1 MRDPGA
7 TDTDGGTGKDTVA
20 PWLFCFHHAGA
31 GISAFAR
38 WQKVLGDAA
47 EVVPVLLPGRGPR
60 AKEDR
65 ITDVSELM
73 NELRELITP
82 LLDRPYLLYGH
93 SLGGLVAHALTRTI
107 EDDGLLPPAR
117 LVIGAVPPPHLRNP
131 LLRGAGLPD
140 SELLDLL
147 VELDAAPAEAAGRDS
162 SLWRRHVIPALRD
175 DLRLGEALCRVNAD
189 MAVGTPLLALA
200 GRDDPIA
207 PLTDMAEWA
216 DYSVSRFRLQTLP
229 GGHYFVRELIVPEL
243 LREVALE
250 LREAFQPEYRDESSV
265 RQEDGTRLLPTADLS
280 ER

>member
-1 MRDPGA
+1 MRRTGGA
-7 TDTDGGTGKDTVA
+7 GTGPVT

-38 WQKVLGDAA
+38 WQQVLGDAA

-60 AKEDR
+60 AKENR
-65 ITDVSELM
+65 ITDVPVLM

-93 SLGGLVAHALTRTI
+93 SLGGLVAHALTRTL
-107 EDDGLLPPAR
+107 EDDGLLPPVR

-140 SELLDLL
+140 AELLDLL
-147 VELDAAPAEAAGRDS
+147 VEFEAAPPEAAGRDS

-175 DLRLGEALCRVNAD
+175 DLRLGEALCQVNAD
-189 MAVGTPLLALA
+189 AAVGTPLLALA
-200 GRDDPIA
+200 GREDRLA
-207 PLTDMAEWA
+207 PLTEMAEWA
-216 DYSVSRFRLQTLP
+216 DYSVSRFRLQTLA
-229 GGHYFVRELIVPEL
+229 GGHYFVRERVVPEL

-250 LREAFQPEYRDESSV
+250 LRETVQQEYRAESSA
-265 RQEDGTRLLPTADLS
+265 RQEGGTRLLPTPDLS

>member
-1 MRDPGA
+1 MTSDSAGRRA
-7 TDTDGGTGKDTVA
+7 AGT

-31 GISAFAR
+31 GISSFVR
-38 WQKVLGDAA
+38 WQEILGDTA

-60 AKEDR
+60 AKEPR
-65 ITDVSELM
+65 ITDAADLM
-73 NELRELITP
+73 RELRELITP

-93 SLGGLVAHALTRTI
+93 SLGGLVAHALTRTL

-140 SELLDLL
+140 HELIDVL
-147 VELDAAPAEAAGRDS
+147 VELEAAPPEAAGRDR
-162 SLWRRHVIPALRD
+162 SLWQRQVVPALRD

-189 MAVGTPLLALA
+189 TAVGTPLTALA

-207 PLTDMAEWA
+207 PLWEMAEWA

-229 GGHYFVRELIVPEL
+229 GGHYFVRERMVPEL
-243 LREVALE
+243 LRTVALE
-250 LREAFQPEYRDESSV
+250 LRESLQAEYGGGSTG
-265 RQEDGTRLLPTADLS
+265 RQEGRTRLFPTADLS

>member
-1 MRDPGA
+1 MRRPR
-7 TDTDGGTGKDTVA
+7 GTGAGTGTGTSA

-31 GISAFAR
+31 GISAFSR
-38 WQKVLGDAA
+38 WQKVLGDSA

-65 ITDVSELM
+65 ITGATELM
-73 NELRELITP
+73 DELRELIAP

-93 SLGGLVAHALTRTI
+93 SLGGLVAHALTRTL
-107 EDDGLLPPAR
+107 EDDGLMPPAR

-140 SELLDLL
+140 GELLDLL
-147 VELDAAPAEAAGRDS
+147 VDVEAAPAEAAGRDS

-175 DLRLGEALCRVNAD
+175 DLRLGEALCQVNAD
-189 MAVGTPLLALA
+189 KAVGTPLLALA

-207 PLTDMAEWA
+207 PLTEMAEWA
-216 DYSVSRFRLQTLP
+216 DYSVSWFRLQTLP
-229 GGHYFVRELIVPEL
+229 GDHFFVRELVVPEL
-243 LREVALE
+243 LRTVALE
-250 LREAFQPEYRDESSV
+250 LREAVQPEYQDESSA
-265 RQEDGTRLLPTADLS
+265 RQEGGARLLPTADLS